1 MTCYHCTRGEDEGG
15 AAASNI
21 QHPDHRQQDLT
32 ANASFIQK
40 MSPIKDFTLTY
51 ELPNPDDIFSEGD
64 TVTGTVRFILT
75 KEIKVKKLLVKL
87 KGDAHVHW
95 TQGSGDHKKSYSAS
109 RRYFKVKEHLV
120 EENATDTVLS
130 EGPNEFKFSLQIPQD
145 DLPSSY
151 KDPHGKI
158 VYMLEAKLSR
168 SWHFATKSQTELKLA
183 SKSLAHHGRMM
194 FPHSG
199 SVDKDIGVF
208 SKGQVQMSA
217 TIDRSV
223 CSPGDTLSIVA
234 KISNCSSKKMK
245 PKFSLQQKIEYNA
258 GNGKKV
264 CDSSLCKIVGET
276 IQVNAEETVTCPM
289 EIPANVV
296 GTIHNCEILSLEYYL
311 KVYLDISFAVDPE
324 VVFPLVIIPSVMRSY
339 QTGADAAS
347 CYGAFPHP
355 PLPDGLHPSD
365 PFAYGY
371 PEPEPT
377 EAANTSGFNN
387 Q

>member
-1 MTCYHCTRGEDEGG
+1 
-15 AAASNI
+15 
-21 QHPDHRQQDLT
+21 
-32 ANASFIQK
+32 
-40 MSPIKDFTLTY
+40 MSPIKEFTLIY
-51 ELPNPDDIFSEGD
+51 ERPNPDDIFSEGD
-64 TVTGTVRFILT
+64 TVTGAVRFTLT

-95 TQGSGDHKKSYSAS
+95 TQGSGDNKKSYSAS
-109 RRYFKVKEHLV
+109 RRYFKAKENLV

-168 SWHFATKSQTELKLA
+168 SWHFATKSQKELKLA
-183 SKSLAHHGRMM
+183 SKSLAHHGQMM

-234 KISNCSSKKMK
+234 KISNSSSKKMK

-264 CDSSLCKIVGET
+264 CDSSLCKIVRET
-276 IQVNAEETVTCPM
+276 IEVNSEETVTCPV
-289 EIPANVV
+289 EIPANVI
-296 GTIHNCEILSLEYYL
+296 GTIHNCEILSVEYYL

-347 CYGAFPHP
+347 CYSAFPPP

-365 PFAYGY
+365 SFAYGY

-387 Q
+387 